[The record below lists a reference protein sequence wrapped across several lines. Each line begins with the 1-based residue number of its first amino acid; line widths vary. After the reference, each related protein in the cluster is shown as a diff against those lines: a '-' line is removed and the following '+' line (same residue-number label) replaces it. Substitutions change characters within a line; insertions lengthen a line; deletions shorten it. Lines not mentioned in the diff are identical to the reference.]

1 MRATQI
7 EGTTSDSKMNVIEIY
22 EAILFFF
29 FFFLTKICGK
39 SIKSLVKNVKVT
51 LRGLRIFFLLKQTI
65 YLE

>member
-29 FFFLTKICGK
+29 FFFFNQNLWKINQIPGQK
-39 SIKSLVKNVKVT
+39 
-51 LRGLRIFFLLKQTI
+51 R
-65 YLE
+65 

>member
-29 FFFLTKICGK
+29 SFFSFFFNQNLWKINQIPGQK
-39 SIKSLVKNVKVT
+39 
-51 LRGLRIFFLLKQTI
+51 R
-65 YLE
+65 